1 MFRWLLEE
9 DRKKYVSFLETG
21 AISLDEFIDDL
32 ISVRK
37 DNASK
42 YPEMVFLAIRKA
54 ISEKYIDVDKF
65 STLLNVRSE
74 CVLELLRAEYKVVK
88 FPVVSKDKALSK
100 IAHALVFEDDAGYT
114 NLAHQQASID
124 AI

>member
-1 MFRWLLEE
+1 
-9 DRKKYVSFLETG
+9 VSFLETG

-74 CVLELLRAEYKVVK
+74 CVL
-88 FPVVSKDKALSK
+88 
-100 IAHALVFEDDAGYT
+100 
-114 NLAHQQASID
+114 
-124 AI
+124 